1 MSSALQFFM
10 NGGFPMFVILV
21 FGLVGAVSAA
31 RYAWAPG
38 PGRLSYLGALAVV
51 IGLAGATGF
60 ATDLMAVCTQVPNHP
75 EWTEGSS
82 LGMVLVEGLGESLSP
97 VVFAGGFLL
106 AHGLLVALG
115 LKRLAL

>member
-1 MSSALQFFM
+1 MQFFL

-21 FGLVGAVSAA
+21 FGLVGAVNAA

-38 PGRLSYLGALAVV
+38 PGRLPYLIALAVV
-51 IGLAGATGF
+51 IAIAGGTGF
-60 ATDLMAVCTQVPNHP
+60 ATDLMTVCTQVPNNEALAQDP
-75 EWTEGSS
+75 QVW
-82 LGMVLVEGLGESLSP
+82 LIVLQGLGESLSP

-115 LKRLAL
+115 LRRAAG

>member
-1 MSSALQFFM
+1 MQFFI

-38 PGRLSYLGALAVV
+38 PGRLPYLFALAGV

-75 EWTEGSS
+75 EWLEGTT
-82 LGMVLVEGLGESLSP
+82 LGMIVLQGLGEALSP
-97 VVFAGGFLL
+97 VVFAGGFML

-115 LKRLAL
+115 LKRLG

>member
-1 MSSALQFFM
+1 MQFFL

-21 FGLVGAVSAA
+21 FGLIGAFSAG

-38 PGRLSYLGALAVV
+38 PGRLPYLFALAGV

-60 ATDLMAVCTQVPNHP
+60 ATDLMAVCTQVPQHP
-75 EWTEGSS
+75 EWYADSS
-82 LGMVLVEGLGESLSP
+82 LGAIVLQGLGESLSP

-115 LKRLAL
+115 LRRSAG

>member
-1 MSSALQFFM
+1 MQFFL

-38 PGRLSYLGALAVV
+38 PGRLPYLAALGGV
-51 IGLAGATGF
+51 IALAGATGF
-60 ATDLMAVCTQVPNHP
+60 ATDLMAVCLQVPQHP
-75 EWTEGSS
+75 EWLEGTT
-82 LGMVLVEGLGESLSP
+82 LGMIVLQGLGEALSP

-106 AHGLLVALG
+106 AKGLLIALG
-115 LKRLAL
+115 LKRLG